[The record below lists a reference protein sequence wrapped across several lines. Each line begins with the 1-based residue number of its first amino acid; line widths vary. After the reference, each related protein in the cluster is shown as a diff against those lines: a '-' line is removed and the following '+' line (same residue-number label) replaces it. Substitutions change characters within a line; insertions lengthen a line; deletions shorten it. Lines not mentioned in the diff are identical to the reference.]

1 MTLIP
6 KANTDNPD
14 RTADLI
20 FIHGLNDSAEG
31 CWKPKGWTEA
41 EWWPNWVGKQFPE
54 LGVWLLDYPNAISNW
69 QDDIA
74 MTMENRATNLLEALK
89 VSPLNR
95 NPRPLIFIG
104 HSMGGLFIKKLL
116 HHAIET
122 NYEPYITMM
131 ARTRAVIFLS
141 TPHLGSHLAKLA
153 LNLEALKILKPS
165 HAIKQ
170 LGESNPELKRLNDYY
185 RNYFQKRGIDTKV
198 FVEDRPFTIVKYLF
212 VKLNI
217 TPVDNETGNPRLPE
231 IPCIPLDEDH
241 LSICKPKSKEA
252 LVCQSVNAFL
262 EEVLGKLKAE
272 SQRITLPKLE
282 KELAPPPVDAKADVT
297 NAEVSNRAE
306 KLAKARIEYLEW
318 CLKDCHS
325 VESIGTSVSSETLAV
340 PLRDIY
346 VSLRTEQ
353 ESERK
358 EQISHRAGNRARI
371 DRHEVSIRQRRNSRC
386 Q

>member
-1 MTLIP
+1 M
-6 KANTDNPD
+6 
-14 RTADLI
+14 
-20 FIHGLNDSAEG
+20 E
-31 CWKPKGWTEA
+31 EA

-198 FVEDRPFTIVKYLF
+198 FVEDRPFTIVKYRF
-212 VKLNI
+212 FKLNI

-241 LSICKPKSKEA
+241 LSICKPKSKDA
-252 LVCQSVNAFL
+252 LVCESVNVFL
-262 EEVLGKLKAE
+262 EKVLGKLKAE
-272 SQRITLPKLE
+272 AQLKSANTPEIERTPE
-282 KELAPPPVDAKADVT
+282 KPTVPQVDPAILKAGRDSYLKWLID
-297 NAEVSNRAE
+297 SNRYIHLRGITQTERAVS
-306 KLAKARIEYLEW
+306 LE
-318 CLKDCHS
+318 LDR
-325 VESIGTSVSSETLAV
+325 V
-340 PLRDIY
+340 Y
-346 VSLRTEQ
+346 VSLSAQRDHPDQGGRDTREALDMAEEGADEEETRLREDVMRQFKERQTLSLDLAAPCERTETL
-353 ESERK
+353 
-358 EQISHRAGNRARI
+358 
-371 DRHEVSIRQRRNSRC
+371 C
-386 Q
+386 C